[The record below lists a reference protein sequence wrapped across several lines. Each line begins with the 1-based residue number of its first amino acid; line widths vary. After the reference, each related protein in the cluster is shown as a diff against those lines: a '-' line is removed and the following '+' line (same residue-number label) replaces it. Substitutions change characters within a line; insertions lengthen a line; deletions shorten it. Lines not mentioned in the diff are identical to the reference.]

1 MPQDVFWLESYE
13 HFELLG
19 DATRLEI
26 IELLMAPATV
36 AELAERMNVPRTRLY
51 HHVNLLEQAGLI
63 RVVDTRQSGVQ
74 TEKIYQA
81 AARNFRP
88 SKEFMRTALPRDKA
102 QAIIKSLLGSTQ
114 ADFIHSVESGAAL
127 LEDPAEARQTHFARN
142 LLRLSPDR
150 LHEFIL
156 ELESLIQRYD
166 TLPLPEAEA
175 SSDLKVIGVVSLVY
189 PSSRSIP

>member
-36 AELAERMNVPRTRLY
+36 AELAERMNVPRLY

-74 TEKIYQA
+74 MEKIYQA

-142 LLRLSPDR
+142 LLRLTPDR
-150 LHEFIL
+150 LHAFIL
-156 ELESLIQRYD
+156 ELEGLIERYD
-166 TLPLPEAEA
+166 TPPLPEAEA